1 MTHWK
6 GIRWEYPM
14 YDTLHIF
21 TRIDFP
27 HLKCRAIKTPQRN
40 RAYRYD
46 NFVRSEM
53 FRKSER

>member
-1 MTHWK
+1 
-6 GIRWEYPM
+6 M

-40 RAYRYD
+40 RDYRYD